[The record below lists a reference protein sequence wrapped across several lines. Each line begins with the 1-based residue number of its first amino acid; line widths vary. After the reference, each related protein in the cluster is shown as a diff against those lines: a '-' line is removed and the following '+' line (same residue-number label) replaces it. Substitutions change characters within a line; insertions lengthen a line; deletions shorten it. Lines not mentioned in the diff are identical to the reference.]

1 MRTIRF
7 LMLSVIAALAAHA
20 DFSYTTV
27 SKTPAGERTSKHYIK
42 GQKMITDDGDRLTIM
57 DLDAQTMTT
66 INKTQKTYSVRPF
79 SKIYNKSA
87 AAGMNVNAD
96 IKKTGQH
103 KSINGFDAEEMVV
116 TMLMDNNQSK
126 QPGAKMQM
134 QMEMHIW
141 FASDVPGIDTAHA
154 FYEKNSD
161 RMPWA
166 AMSGGNA
173 GMAEIQHK
181 MATMHGI
188 PVLTVMMKIAS
199 ANPQQQAQ
207 MDQASANRGD
217 EKAGRPTGGDGRP
230 DAGENGRR
238 VVRHYQR
245 IKRLL
250 GEPGSRF
257 RICYPGRLPEGGQV
271 RIGSALA
278 ATSSSS

>member
-1 MRTIRF
+1 MKTIRF

-27 SKTPAGERTSKHYIK
+27 SKSPAGERTSKHYIK
-42 GQKMITDDGDRLTIM
+42 GQKSITDDGDRLTIM

-79 SKIYNKSA
+79 SELYNKSA
-87 AAGMNVNAD
+87 AAGMSVNAD

-103 KSINGFDAEEMVV
+103 KSINGFDAEEMVM
-116 TMLMDNNQSK
+116 TMVVDNTQAQRPGMK
-126 QPGAKMQM
+126 GQPAQM

-141 FASDVPGIDTAHA
+141 FASDVPGIEEMRA
-154 FYEKNSD
+154 FYQKNAE

-173 GMAEIQHK
+173 SMAEMQHK

-188 PVLTVMMKIAS
+188 PVLTVVKMGS

-207 MDQASANRGD
+207 MDQARAKMEEMKKQGGPQAAMAEQMLARMGGASSDVTNESSGFSASPVSD
-217 EKAGRPTGGDGRP
+217 SVFAIPAD
-230 DAGENGRR
+230 
-238 VVRHYQR
+238 YQ
-245 IKRLL
+245 K
-250 GEPGSRF
+250 
-257 RICYPGRLPEGGQV
+257 V
-271 RIGSALA
+271 DK
-278 ATSSSS
+278 

>member
-1 MRTIRF
+1 
-7 LMLSVIAALAAHA
+7 MLSVIAALAAHA

-42 GQKMITDDGDRLTIM
+42 GQKSITDDGDRMTIM
-57 DLDAQTMTT
+57 DLDTQTMTT
-66 INKTQKTYSVRPF
+66 INRTQKTYSVKPF
-79 SKIYNKSA
+79 SEIYNKSA

-116 TMLMDNNQSK
+116 TMLMDNTQSK
-126 QPGAKMQM
+126 QPGAKMQV

-141 FASDVPGIDTAHA
+141 FASDVPGIDAAHA
-154 FYEKNSD
+154 FYEKNAD

-173 GMAEIQHK
+173 SMAEIQHK

-188 PVLTVMMKIAS
+188 PVLTVMKMGS

-207 MDQASANRGD
+207 MDQARARIEEMKKQGGPQAAMADQMLARMGGGSSDITTESSGFSAS
-217 EKAGRPTGGDGRP
+217 PVP
-230 DAGENGRR
+230 DSVFAIPAD
-238 VVRHYQR
+238 YQ
-245 IKRLL
+245 K
-250 GEPGSRF
+250 
-257 RICYPGRLPEGGQV
+257 V
-271 RIGSALA
+271 DK
-278 ATSSSS
+278 